1 MSLIGSKTT
10 SDYIDFDR
18 TMNVGSKLINSDSKK
33 LIGLYIIVSIN
44 TGLRV
49 SDVLRLKWSDL
60 EGETFQIIEK
70 KTNKHRVIR
79 VNDSIKSILTKFEID
94 NPDEFI
100 FLSQKGTV
108 YSVQQINRVLKQV
121 FKKESKKHNISS
133 HSLRKSFGRR
143 VYENNNES
151 EKSLVYLSELF
162 NHTSLSITRKYLGIR
177 QEELNDIYMNL

>member
-1 MSLIGSKTT
+1 MSLLGSKTT

-18 TMNVGSKLINSDSKK
+18 SMNIGTKLINSDSRK
-33 LIGLYIIVSIN
+33 LIGLYIVVSIN

-60 EGETFQIIEK
+60 EGDTFEITEK

-79 VNDSIKSILTKFEID
+79 VNDSIKSVLRKFEIE
-94 NPDEFI
+94 NYDEFI
-100 FLSQKGTV
+100 FVSQKGSI
-108 YSVQQINRVLKQV
+108 YSVQQINRLLKDV
-121 FKKESKKHNISS
+121 FKKENKKHNISS

-143 VYENNNES
+143 VYENNHES